1 MKQSQAE
8 ALSIALNSMMNE
20 KGATGF
26 KLMRNKRM
34 IDDELAE
41 YYKFKNDLF
50 IKYADGED
58 FIDPNS
64 EKGKEFIKEFKPIA
78 DIEVN
83 FNFRKLTEDELAQS
97 TLTASQMAIL
107 WEWMVEDGKNQ
118 S

>member
-1 MKQSQAE
+1 MTQSQAE
-8 ALSIALNSMMNE
+8 ALSIALSSMMNE

-34 IDDELAE
+34 IDDELKD

-50 IKYADGED
+50 LKYADGEN

-64 EKGKEFIKEFKPIA
+64 EKGKEFIKEFQPIA
-78 DIEVN
+78 DLEVS
-83 FNFRKLTEDELAQS
+83 FDFRKLTEDELAQS

-107 WEWMVEDGKNQ
+107 WEWMVEDGKD
-118 S
+118 

>member
-8 ALSIALNSMMNE
+8 ALSIALNLMMNE
-20 KGATGF
+20 KGAVGF

-50 IKYADGED
+50 VKYADGQN

-64 EKGKEFIKEFKPIA
+64 DKGKEFIKEFQPIA